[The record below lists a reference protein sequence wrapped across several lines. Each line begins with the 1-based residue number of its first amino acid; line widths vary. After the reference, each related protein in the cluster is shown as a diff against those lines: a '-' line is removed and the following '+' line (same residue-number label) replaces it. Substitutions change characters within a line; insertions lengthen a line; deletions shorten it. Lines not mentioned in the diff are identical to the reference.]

1 MVNDITYDNAYEK
14 FKLKFNENND
24 FFIQKENELS
34 VDNSDGAH
42 IKFGTIVIPY
52 LYHLVDLN
60 NVTKI
65 KECFSFFDDMSKSKD
80 KELTEVVQFS
90 ILEDIVT
97 DEEYYNKLKDYFT
110 EEIKTYLPYL
120 HNYLL
125 F

>member
-97 DEEYYNKLKDYFT
+97 NEEYYNILKDYFT
-110 EEIKTYLPYL
+110 DEMKTYIPYL
-120 HNYLL
+120 HKYLL